1 MYSHGYVPFG
11 LINAGP
17 HSKEPYDFSDFLNK
31 VIMVY
36 QDDLT
41 IYSKCRGDHFMHP
54 RKIFDRNKSFG
65 ISLNPKKFVFGV
77 VKGKLLGHLVYKDK
91 KKIDPARV

>member
-1 MYSHGYVPFG
+1 MPFG

-17 HSKEPYDFSDFLNK
+17 HSKEPYAFSDFLSK

-41 IYSKCRGDHFMHP
+41 VYSKCRGDHFMHP
-54 RKIFDRNKSFG
+54 RKIFDRHRSFG
-65 ISLNPKKFVFGV
+65 ISLNPKKSVFGV
-77 VKGKLLGHLVYKDK
+77 VEGKLLGHIVSKDK
-91 KKIDPARV
+91 VKIYPARVQY